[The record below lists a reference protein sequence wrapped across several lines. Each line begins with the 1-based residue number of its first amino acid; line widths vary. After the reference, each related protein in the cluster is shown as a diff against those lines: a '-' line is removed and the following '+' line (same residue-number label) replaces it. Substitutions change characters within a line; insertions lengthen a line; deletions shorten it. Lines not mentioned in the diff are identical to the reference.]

1 MSQHKSDPT
10 ISNRLIV
17 EGSAV
22 GKTLVCP
29 EGLSFWGGVDPQ
41 SGIII
46 DAHHPN
52 HGECI
57 SGKCLLMPTSRGSCS
72 GSGVLLELA
81 LNGLGPA
88 AILFHE
94 PEQVLTLGAIVCD
107 RIFGVKIPIIYLK
120 KEDYLDVAK
129 VATMTL
135 AELQIITEH
144 KVIDLIPVNIHH
156 LTLTQRDQSFL
167 SGDHGVAAKSAM
179 ETICL
184 MAAAENTNEL
194 VTVHKGHID
203 GCILAHEANLIF
215 AEKMAT
221 LGAKVD
227 IPTTINAISVD
238 RENWKSSGLSTEFG
252 KKASRLAD
260 AYVNMGVKPTFTCA
274 PYLLDDAPHFG
285 EKIGWSESNAVI
297 YANTVI
303 GAQTQKHPDYLDL
316 FIAMTGR
323 APASG
328 VYSIAGRKAKILI
341 EINVPAQ
348 WTADDEVLWPLVGW
362 IAGKHAPDQIPL
374 ISGLESLCP
383 TTDDLKALCAAFGT
397 TSGAPMLHIGG
408 HTPEAKEQYDASI
421 PIKVIT
427 HEDLLD
433 AWHELNRG
441 LSTIDL
447 VAIGSPHASIDE
459 VRKLS
464 EMMHGKQCRN
474 GTQFIITTGRKTL
487 GIAKTEGLVDTLEQS
502 GVTLMPD
509 LCWCSIIEPI
519 FPIDAKGLM
528 TNSGKYA
535 HYAHGLSGRHSRLGS
550 LKECVDAAISGFAP
564 DEPPGWLMTS
574 DDFRYQS

>member
-1 MSQHKSDPT
+1 MSKNKIDPT
-10 ISNRLIV
+10 TSNRLIV

-22 GKTLVCP
+22 GNTLVCP

-41 SGIII
+41 SGVII

-52 HGECI
+52 HGDCI

-72 GSGVLLELA
+72 GSGVLLQLA
-81 LNGLGPA
+81 LNKSGPA
-88 AILFHE
+88 AIIFNE
-94 PEQVLTLGAIVCD
+94 PEQVLTLGAVVCD
-107 RIFGVKIPIIYLK
+107 RIFGIKIPIIYLT
-120 KEDYLDVAK
+120 KEDYLDVAS
-129 VATMTL
+129 ATTMTL
-135 AELQIITEH
+135 AEQRIIIAN
-144 KVIDLIPVNIHH
+144 KVIDLVPVNVNH
-156 LTLTQRDQSFL
+156 LSLTDRDKSFL
-167 SGDHGVAAKSAM
+167 SGVHGSAAKSAM

-184 MAAAENTNEL
+184 MAAVENTDEL
-194 VTVHKGHID
+194 VSVHKGHID

-215 AEKMAT
+215 AEKMAM
-221 LGAKVD
+221 LGARVN

-238 RENWKSSGLSTEFG
+238 REIWRCSGLSAEFG
-252 KKASRLAD
+252 EKASRLAD

-274 PYLLDDAPHFG
+274 PYLLDDAPQFG

-323 APASG
+323 APATG
-328 VYSIAGRKAKILI
+328 VYSTAGRKARILI
-341 EINVPAQ
+341 QINVPSQ
-348 WTADDEVLWPLVGW
+348 WSADDEVLWPLVGW

-374 ISGLESLCP
+374 ITGLENLCP

-397 TSGAPMLHIGG
+397 TSGAPMLHIKG
-408 HTPEAKEQYDASI
+408 HTPEAHDQHDEKI
-421 PIKVIT
+421 PIKVIS
-427 HEDLLD
+427 HKDLLD
-433 AWHELNRG
+433 AWNELNRG
-441 LSTIDL
+441 LSKIDL
-447 VAIGSPHASIDE
+447 VAIGSPHSSIDE
-459 VRKLS
+459 IRTLS
-464 EMMHGKQCRN
+464 ALMDGNKCQN
-474 GTQFIITTGRKTL
+474 NTKFIITTGRRTL
-487 GIAKTEGLVDTLEQS
+487 EIAKKEGLVEALEQS

-519 FPIDAKGLM
+519 FPSGAKGLI

-564 DEPPGWLMTS
+564 PDPPRWLTNN
-574 DDFRYQS
+574 

>member
-1 MSQHKSDPT
+1 MPKSNSDPT
-10 ISNRLIV
+10 MSNRLIV

-22 GKTLVCP
+22 GNTLVCP

-41 SGIII
+41 SGVII

-81 LNGLGPA
+81 LKGLAPA

-107 RIFGVKIPIIYLK
+107 RIFGIKIPIIYLK
-120 KEDYLDVAK
+120 KEDYLEVAH
-129 VATMTL
+129 APTMTL
-135 AELQIITEH
+135 AKGQIIIEH
-144 KVIDLIPVNIHH
+144 KVIDLDAVNIDQLN
-156 LTLTQRDQSFL
+156 LTAQDKSFL
-167 SGDHGVAAKSAM
+167 SGDHGAAAKSAM

-184 MAAAENTNEL
+184 MAAIENTDDL
-194 VTVHKGHID
+194 VNVQKGHID

-221 LGAKVD
+221 LGAKVN

-238 RENWKSSGLSTEFG
+238 REHWRGSGLPTDFG
-252 KKASRLAD
+252 EKASRLAD
-260 AYVNMGVKPTFTCA
+260 AYVQMGVKPTFTCA
-274 PYLLDDAPHFG
+274 PYLLDDAPQFG

-316 FIAMTGR
+316 FIAITGR
-323 APASG
+323 APATG
-328 VYSIAGRKAKILI
+328 VYSKAGRKAKISLQ
-341 EINVPAQ
+341 INVPSQ
-348 WTADDEVLWPLVGW
+348 WSADDDVLWPLVGW

-374 ISGLESLCP
+374 LLGLEHLRP
-383 TTDDLKALCAAFGT
+383 TTDDLKSLCAAFGT
-397 TSGAPMLHIGG
+397 TSGSPMLHIAG
-408 HTPEAKEQYDASI
+408 HTPEAQDQCDEVISI
-421 PIKVIT
+421 QVIT
-427 HEDLLD
+427 HQDLLD
-433 AWHELNRG
+433 AWSELNRG
-441 LSTIDL
+441 LSKIDL
-447 VAIGSPHASIDE
+447 VAIGSPHSSIE
-459 VRKLS
+459 EIRRLS
-464 EMMHGKQCRN
+464 ALMDGKKCQR
-474 GTQFIITTGRKTL
+474 GTQFIITTGRQSL
-487 GIAKTEGLVDTLEQS
+487 EIAKKEGLVAVLEAS
-502 GVTLMPD
+502 GVRIMPD

-519 FPIDAKGLM
+519 FPTEAKGLM

-550 LKECVDAAISGFAP
+550 LSECVDAAITGSAP
-564 DEPPGWLMTS
+564 LDPPTWLTKG
-574 DDFRYQS
+574 